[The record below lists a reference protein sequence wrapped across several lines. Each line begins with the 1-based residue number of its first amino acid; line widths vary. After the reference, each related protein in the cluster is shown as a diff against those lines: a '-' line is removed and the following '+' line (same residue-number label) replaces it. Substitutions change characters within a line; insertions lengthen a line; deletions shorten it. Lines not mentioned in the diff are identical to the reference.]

1 MANVVSKVMP
11 TVNASYGANLSAQQ
25 LANLIVQQE
34 SVTSFNMSA
43 FAFFSD
49 VSAKLQSEFITE
61 LNVDK
66 HAASLVAKQFS
77 DLAGYKLALAEA
89 IGNGKAARAKI

>member
-1 MANVVSKVMP
+1 MVVFIGEDIAALAPWHKE
-11 TVNASYGANLSAQQ
+11 NLVFF
-25 LANLIVQQE
+25 VQQE

-49 VSAKLQSEFITE
+49 VSAKLQSEFIAE

-77 DLAGYKLALAEA
+77 DLAGYKLALAA
-89 IGNGKAARAKI
+89 